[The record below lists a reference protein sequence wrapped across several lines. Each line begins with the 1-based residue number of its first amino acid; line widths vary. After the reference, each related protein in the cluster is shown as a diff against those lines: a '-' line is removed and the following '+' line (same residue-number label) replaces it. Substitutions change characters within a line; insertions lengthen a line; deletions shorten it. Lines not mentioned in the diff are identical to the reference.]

1 MQEKCFL
8 IRLTAANGGKGRKQ
22 KKAKCQILA
31 FLNRFTA
38 ANGGK
43 GFCKEKAKKAIF

>member
-8 IRLTAANGGKGRKQ
+8 IRL
-22 KKAKCQILA
+22 
-31 FLNRFTA
+31 TA